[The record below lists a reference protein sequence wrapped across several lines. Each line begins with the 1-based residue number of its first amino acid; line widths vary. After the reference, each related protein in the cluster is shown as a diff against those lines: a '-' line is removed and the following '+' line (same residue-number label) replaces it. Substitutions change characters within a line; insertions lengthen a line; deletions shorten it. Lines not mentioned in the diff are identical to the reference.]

1 MIQTDTAPAPTT
13 VRVDDL
19 DISYHEIGSG
29 PPLLM
34 LHGTGPGASGWSN
47 ANTAVCDCA
56 STSTLGS
63 SALPLSGVSVAEENA
78 MSSAFSVIDG
88 VASSTSSVMVT
99 RPSSVSVSACGVMAT
114 S

>member
-47 ANTAVCDCA
+47 FRLTA
-56 STSTLGS
+56 
-63 SALPLSGVSVAEENA
+63 P
-78 MSSAFSVIDG
+78 AFADG
-88 VASSTSSVMVT
+88 YRGLVLRS
-99 RPSSVSVSACGVMAT
+99 
-114 S
+114 